1 MRILFLGKKGS
12 GKSSLLATL
21 FKNGDC
27 GGIICPSVFEEGTLL
42 GKDAI
47 NLITGER
54 CVFCRIKE
62 RATFEGTE
70 TRNYIVSREGI
81 EFCIQALEQARE
93 KWLIIIDEV
102 GPLELA
108 GEGLYEITKEILES
122 ERNVVVVVREELEEE
137 FLRAF
142 PYEFKKMY
150 VDEEK

>member
-12 GKSSLLATL
+12 GKSSLLSAL
-21 FKNGDC
+21 FPPGHC
-27 GGIICPSVFEEGTLL
+27 GGIITPAVFEGGMYV
-42 GKDAI
+42 GKDAV

-54 CVFCRIKE
+54 YPFCRIREK
-62 RATFEGTE
+62 ASFDGVE
-70 TRNYIVSREGI
+70 TKKYVVSREGI
-81 EFCIQALEQARE
+81 AFCIRALEQARRE
-93 KWLIIIDEV
+93 PLIIIDEV
-102 GPLELA
+102 GLLELA